1 MNAGREGATRR
12 DAGGRRPRRQ
22 WPLRLVGSLFGVG
35 AGVVGLLS
43 LLGAGDLPDFE
54 RERATGFGIAAL
66 VVGAVALLGSLGV
79 RDAHALWYCSP
90 RRCPSGQRMT
100 PAQALEAG
108 KIAVAGDPFA
118 TVLGRRGRGIS
129 VDPSMPSIR
138 SQSALLSLRS
148 TPG

>member
-90 RRCPSGQRMT
+90 RRWAPFK
-100 PAQALEAG
+100 ADVLDEAD
-108 KIAVAGDPFA
+108 AGA
-118 TVLGRRGRGIS
+118 
-129 VDPSMPSIR
+129 
-138 SQSALLSLRS
+138 SAPLPLRS
-148 TPG
+148 TYDASAGP